1 MKRLYYTN
9 KRMICI
15 FAVLF
20 IIGVYA
26 TTNTYPIKLLHH
38 VSAFCYLTIIIL
50 WAATIRI
57 RIVDK
62 EVRIRILVSC
72 AFMVLLFFLRMCK
85 YTYFPEDAMIREY
98 IWYSYMIPRT
108 FFPLFMFTAT
118 LYVEPVG
125 SRRMVR
131 RIEIFLIIISTLFA
145 AVAMTNNLH
154 SLVYKITVHP
164 DKEYTHEIFYYILMA
179 WRIALT
185 VGLLVILFRKCS
197 LSSARRKWYIPVICI
212 AVSSILLLWYNIYGG
227 APKVWGYKLFQLQ
240 EALCIP
246 YMMAFES
253 IIQIGMIPAN
263 NGYRKLFEH
272 SSINACIF
280 DKDGNPVHTSLG
292 WSQTGQ
298 DDDHRISKEPVSG
311 GYITWIED
319 ISAINRLNRELEEVA
334 EELRDENDL
343 IIQENEVRAERVS
356 FETKNRL
363 YNRISSAVQSR
374 AVTVN
379 ELLTRADAD
388 TGTADS
394 QSDIVYAA
402 LLSAYIKRMGNLVLL
417 GDEKGTVS
425 SAELKLAI
433 IESFDYL
440 RLNGC
445 VCLIEAEEE
454 TELPAKAAL
463 LAYELFEDTIED
475 VRTKLGTVSV
485 ELSPGDMFTMN
496 IALDTPA
503 EGITSDWK
511 KAQTAAAGGRISAR
525 SEDETYYIRLE
536 VKV

>member
-62 EVRIRILVSC
+62 EVRVRILVSC

-131 RIEIFLIIISTLFA
+131 RIEIILIIISTLFA

-272 SSINACIF
+272 SGINACIF
-280 DKDGNPVHTSLG
+280 DKDGNPVQTSLG

-343 IIQENEVRAERVS
+343 IIQERFGRTVDFGIGVHWGPAVIGNVGAPKRMDYTAIGDTINTAARLEANAPGGQVLISRVVADI
-356 FETKNRL
+356 L
-363 YNRISSAVQSR
+363 GDR
-374 AVTVN
+374 AVCT
-379 ELLTRADAD
+379 
-388 TGTADS
+388 S
-394 QSDIVYAA
+394 
-402 LLSAYIKRMGNLVLL
+402 L
-417 GDEKGTVS
+417 GDSIRLKGK
-425 SAELKLAI
+425 AEGFEI
-433 IESFDYL
+433 L
-440 RLNGC
+440 RLEK
-445 VCLIEAEEE
+445 LIR
-454 TELPAKAAL
+454 
-463 LAYELFEDTIED
+463 D
-475 VRTKLGTVSV
+475 
-485 ELSPGDMFTMN
+485 
-496 IALDTPA
+496 
-503 EGITSDWK
+503 
-511 KAQTAAAGGRISAR
+511 
-525 SEDETYYIRLE
+525 
-536 VKV
+536 

>member
-20 IIGVYA
+20 IIGLFA
-26 TTNTYPIKLLHH
+26 TTNIYPFKSLHS
-38 VSAFCYLTIIIL
+38 VSAFSYLAMIIL
-50 WAATIRI
+50 WAATVRI

-62 EVRIRILVSC
+62 EVRVRILISC

-85 YTYFPEDAMIREY
+85 YTYFPEDTMIREY

-108 FFPLFMFTAT
+108 FFPLFMFAAT

-125 SRRMVR
+125 SIRTVR
-131 RIEIFLIIISTLFA
+131 RTEIILIIISTLFV

-185 VGLLVILFRKCS
+185 VGILVILFRKCA
-197 LSSARRKWYIPVICI
+197 LSSARRKWYIPMICI
-212 AVSSILLLWYNIYGG
+212 AVSSILLLWYQINGG

-272 SSINACIF
+272 SGINACIS
-280 DKDGNPVHTSLG
+280 DKDGNPVQTSLG
-292 WSQTGQ
+292 WSEAGQ
-298 DDDHRISKEPVSG
+298 DEDHRISKEPISG
-311 GYITWIED
+311 GYISWIED

-363 YNRISSAVQSR
+363 YNRIAAAVQSR
-374 AVTVN
+374 AVMVN
-379 ELLTRADAD
+379 ELLTRADTD
-388 TGTADS
+388 EGIADS
-394 QSDIVYAA
+394 QSDIAYAA
-402 LLSAYIKRMGNLVLL
+402 LLSAYIKRMGNLILL
-417 GDEKGTVS
+417 ADEKGIIS
-425 SAELKLAI
+425 SSELKLAI
-433 IESFDYL
+433 VESFDYL

-445 VCLIEAEEE
+445 VCLLEAEGE
-454 TELPAKAAL
+454 TELPAKAAI
-463 LAYELFEDTIED
+463 LAYELFEDTIEA
-475 VRTKLGTVSV
+475 VVKELNTVSV
-485 ELSPGDMFTMN
+485 ELIPGDMFTMK

-503 EGITSDWK
+503 EGITPEWK
-511 KAQTAAAGGRISAR
+511 KAQIAEACGRISVR